1 MSVRIQTSQNVELEY
16 EPASI
21 GDRILATLIDR
32 LIYVGWG
39 MAWFL
44 LYASLKINDDLS
56 VFLIVLTIFLP
67 ILLYPLLSEY
77 FLNGQTP
84 GKRAM
89 NIRVVRLDGNKP
101 TLGAYILRWLLIIID
116 VGIFTPVVAIVA
128 IAVNGKGQRIGD
140 IAAGTAVI
148 KTVKRVNLSQVVYQS
163 LPDDYKVTYPEAG
176 QLNDRD
182 IETIRQVLRKRNEEL
197 LDQTAE
203 KVSGVLGI
211 ANINEPRTFL
221 LTIINDYT
229 YLASQENN
237 P

>member
-1 MSVRIQTSQNVELEY
+1 
-16 EPASI
+16 
-21 GDRILATLIDR
+21 
-32 LIYVGWG
+32 